1 MKKIGLCLATV
12 MLLMGMNGCKDRAG
26 SEGPL
31 PVLDFRADIPDQEVA
46 LQDLGKVRYFRLHTP
61 GDVLLGDQMKLAPGE
76 HGLFFFGPSSGDV
89 IGFDKKGEMICRFN
103 RKGQGGEEY
112 VRIRHILYDAKRQ
125 EIFLDAITQMQV
137 YDPEGNFKRT
147 LKIPES
153 YQMDVVES
161 VDENTMVFLDMQGAL
176 FVKEGETTRIDDNP
190 EASNQPFVVM
200 DKDTGEKI
208 ERLPLVS
215 NERYRSMIVTTR
227 DGRPFVLLNRMR
239 NLLACD
245 GGGCVISEPAA
256 DTLYLLSPDR
266 QLKPVFAKLPL
277 STEKDGKIACEIRA
291 LTPDKMLV
299 NAVFLKD
306 EGQMTLRNELYL
318 YTVKENTFSH
328 VKLANKDWKNGD
340 MMNFVFNNN
349 KLYYILYPFTLL
361 EAMEKGE
368 LSGELAEIT
377 KTLDEDENLILM
389 EVDLD

>member
-1 MKKIGLCLATV
+1 M
-12 MLLMGMNGCKDRAG
+12 G

-46 LQDLGKVRYFRLHTP
+46 LQDLGKMRYFRLHTP

-137 YDPEGNFKRT
+137 YDSDGNYKRT
-147 LKIPES
+147 LKVPDS
-153 YQMDVVES
+153 LQMDVVES
-161 VDENTMVFLDMQGAL
+161 VDENTLVFLDMKDVFL
-176 FVKEGETTRIDDNP
+176 VKDGGTASMRESQEV
-190 EASNQPFVVM
+190 SNQPYVQM
-200 DKDTGEKI
+200 DKETGKKI
-208 ERLPLVS
+208 ERLPVIS
-215 NERYRSMIVTTR
+215 DNRFRSMIITTR

-340 MMNFVFNNN
+340 MMNFVFNIN
-349 KLYYILYPFTLL
+349 KLYYILYTLTLL
-361 EAMEKGE
+361 EEMEKGE
-368 LSGELAEIT
+368 VSGELAEIT
-377 KTLDEDENLILM
+377 
-389 EVDLD
+389 